1 VKAQLEFC
9 QQYTGSIIF
18 NRSSFKLGQKRVVNP
33 PDLWIRCDNAFP
45 PIITPETFA
54 RAQEIIRER
63 RQQLSDEGVLERLAA
78 LQREKGHLTK
88 VIVDA
93 SEDMPSAETYRR
105 RYGSLMAAY
114 NLIGY
119 QPEPRRR
126 FAETAARVRS
136 KLKNVA
142 FEIVVTI
149 ERMGKRAEIDQSS
162 GFIVI
167 NDEFSV
173 SLHPA
178 RAISSGPGR
187 VRWRVPTNRN
197 AASDLTLVIRM
208 DSSNTNILAY
218 YLPPTAEL
226 ARASAKRLSISS
238 QIFLEACRFDSL
250 DAFCRMC
257 IGVEDREVA

>member
-1 VKAQLEFC
+1 
-9 QQYTGSIIF
+9 
-18 NRSSFKLGQKRVVNP
+18 
-33 PDLWIRCDNAFP
+33 
-45 PIITPETFA
+45 
-54 RAQEIIRER
+54 
-63 RQQLSDEGVLERLAA
+63 
-78 LQREKGHLTK
+78 
-88 VIVDA
+88 
-93 SEDMPSAETYRR
+93 MPSAETYRR

-178 RAISSGPGR
+178 HAISSGPGR

-218 YLPPTAEL
+218 YLLPTAEL
-226 ARASAKRLSISS
+226 ARANAKHLSISS
-238 QIFLEACRFDSL
+238 RIFLEACRFDSL

-257 IGVEDREVA
+257 IPNPTLDQLRIERPEPSAFQVGRGAGHLKTHGISRKVSREFKGWNQ